1 MVDYSR
7 LMRICQLFN
16 NQKINIFVL
25 SIQPQQKPASHF
37 TGCVFVIYSV
47 YDFRLRSYRTHS
59 PLSSRSAS

>member
-37 TGCVFVIYSV
+37 TECGFVIYSV